1 MPDPKQ
7 ALDVPLTH
15 WRLCATQQSDPV
27 HVMPVPKQP
36 LDVPG
41 THCLPAEPDDPD
53 DPDEE
58 LLELEDE
65 DAPEPHIVCFVCA
78 LHASL
83 SPPHLPSTQ
92 AAARNES
99 PFPQPQHVG
108 LQSA

>member
-1 MPDPKQ
+1 MPEPKQ

-15 WRLCATQQSDPV
+15 WRLCETQQSDPV
-27 HVMPVPKQP
+27 HDMPLPKQP

-41 THCLPAEPDDPD
+41 THCLPA
-53 DPDEE
+53 DPDEPEAPDDE
-58 LLELEDE
+58 LLDE
-65 DAPEPHIVCFVCA
+65 DDELVEPHMVCFVCA

-83 SPPHLPSTQ
+83 WPPHFPSTQ

-99 PFPQPQHVG
+99 PFVQPQHVG